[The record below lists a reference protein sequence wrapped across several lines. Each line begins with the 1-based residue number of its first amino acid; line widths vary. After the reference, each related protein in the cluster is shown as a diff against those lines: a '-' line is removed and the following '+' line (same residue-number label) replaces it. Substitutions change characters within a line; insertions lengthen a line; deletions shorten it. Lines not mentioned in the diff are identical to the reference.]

1 MKSCNASTSE
11 NGNKKVLSL
20 FLWDLLFIFR
30 EKNTHNSVSEAI
42 IGSHCGKPVLT
53 EAGKPFLKGSGEL
66 GLLGRP
72 ALIAAQT
79 KTGRTLVDEW
89 EKRALMCIER
99 GDGAVLVELRS
110 PLWGLMWRLQSV
122 PRHGE
127 GDCYSFP
134 LLPSVKPQQL
144 QAGVISLV
152 TVVCRRLCSN

>member
-1 MKSCNASTSE
+1 M
-11 NGNKKVLSL
+11 

-79 KTGRTLVDEW
+79 KTGRTLVDKW

-122 PRHGE
+122 RRHGE